1 MPSSTV
7 RRERLVTPL
16 NLALMVGIF
25 ALAFYLLKP
34 DDESSTRLVE
44 KLSGTPSDASD
55 SDSNKVDQ
63 LDLAYLKALKSSNEI
78 DDGEVAGVISGL
90 LRNGRADD
98 ASSLLSHYPGLELS
112 EALRFE
118 LDMQLASTE
127 SPMALA
133 ASLEHLLAT
142 KSLQQT
148 HLLQQAVQL
157 SRSLS
162 RPELTYDLYHLSAG
176 DPAQSGFA
184 AFRECGD
191 YMVSIAEREYA
202 VSCYQTALTLAQ
214 QDEVEFDV
222 KLALLQQ
229 LEPRSFEQQEL
240 VDELMDS
247 TSSVEHMTRLAPAL
261 LAIESPETAYRIYAR
276 LALQDKDNA
285 HTWLPKA
292 SQWAQAAGKPAEAAV
307 FLDALSKSKS
317 GEPLKQLR
325 VEIRSLLVAA
335 GRNREAF
342 ERVRVSIAEDS
353 DNMQAL
359 AEGIELALS
368 LGESEQALLWNTR
381 WLDKYPK
388 DNLAMERQSD
398 LALAAADLTLA
409 LQWAKHQV
417 ELEPNSLSARVRLA
431 QVSEWSGFPE
441 SALMHW
447 QWLSKASNEP
457 SLAQRKEALRQ
468 VVRLGALLLE
478 PATAALAL
486 RELSL
491 FDALGDDQILQLVGL
506 YELDGRPWEAA
517 TAIQD
522 MIVLHGASPFYLRTL
537 AALEYRHKRYEQSLA
552 AWDQYVEKLGPD
564 SDSTLARMELLWRL
578 DRVDEAAVVAQQL
591 KGNSLLS
598 QASDYQLR
606 LMAEISWRYEMS
618 WLALLV
624 QPRLDSL
631 KIVESQKLYA
641 SRALEDLSKS
651 GEYDQALQAAVDLW
665 SSTGQA
671 QFAYQ
676 SMQLAVKTNNKPVQ
690 QQFMARQREVRKLH
704 KNPEYWTELAAIH
717 LRTGDTKSA
726 LQDYQRALKLDSQYV
741 RAIVGLM
748 WLSVGEGDE
757 ALLLKTL
764 QDYNELAQKTPEL
777 WQAMAVGYLQL
788 GAASTS
794 LRWFDKVLDQIKTDY
809 GMLLTYADALEY
821 AGRAGQ
827 ARKVRQYTLQR
838 LRPLLIDGS
847 QREQAL
853 LLRQYGRLSTRYGDI
868 GSNEKLVDY
877 LLTEGAHKVSDTGS
891 EQLWRE
897 DMAISWLMATQQHEH
912 ARLIMAQLHSK
923 RLQAPAWQQVAIAL
937 KDKDNEAL
945 QALVQAKGPLSVG
958 NHILALRQLGN
969 DRKAYAMAQKALQP
983 GAYLAGGSLFDRRIA
998 QEQYASLRDSRPSYL
1013 SGSVSNRSYD
1023 GLGVSETGFALRH
1036 SLNAL
1041 NLGLGLQVSQRQ
1053 LDSDQYDINGND
1065 ELSDI
1070 ALSLFFGS
1078 TVSGGRITTGFMST
1092 EEHDLSYASGKLFRQ
1107 YRQARRELAA
1117 ELAYQE
1123 AATGSAELIIAGR
1136 RNRASL
1142 SVDQSFGRREF
1153 IRLTADAMQIHT
1165 MVEQDKVATGLG
1177 GAAELGMRGAFGSNA
1192 WSTSVRAGQISY
1204 QRESDLP
1211 EELRLSDQTTFDS
1224 VLAKEV
1230 QTLSL
1235 GASLSRGGIN
1245 GEFPQLSSPR
1255 YYLNASMGQSW
1266 PARELGFQ
1274 FDAGAGIRVLG
1285 GDELS
1290 FSVAHDTL
1298 GNSAKSDDATS
1309 LGVNYRYHF

>member
-16 NLALMVGIF
+16 NLALMAGIF

-34 DDESSTRLVE
+34 DDSSTHLVE
-44 KLSGTPSDASD
+44 KLSDTYSDASD
-55 SDSNKVDQ
+55 PDNSNVDQ
-63 LDLAYLKALKSSNEI
+63 LDLAYLKAMKSSNDI
-78 DDGEVAGVISGL
+78 DDSEVAAVISRL
-90 LRNGRADD
+90 LSSGRTDD
-98 ASSLLSHYPGLELS
+98 ASSLLSHFPGLELN

-127 SPMALA
+127 SPTSLA

-148 HLLQQAVQL
+148 HLLQQAVLL
-157 SRSLS
+157 SRSVM
-162 RPELTYDLYHLSAG
+162 RPELTYDLYHLSAS
-176 DPAQSGFA
+176 DPAQSGFTV
-184 AFRECGD
+184 FRECGD
-191 YMVSIAEREYA
+191 YMTAITEREYA
-202 VSCYQTALTLAQ
+202 VSCYQAALESPQ
-214 QDEVEFDV
+214 QGEFEFDV

-229 LEPRSFEQQEL
+229 LETHSLEQQKL
-240 VDELMDS
+240 IDELMD
-247 TSSVEHMTRLAPAL
+247 TTDSVEQMKRLAPAL

-276 LALQDKDNA
+276 LALKDADNA
-285 HTWLPKA
+285 DTWLPKA

-317 GEPLKQLR
+317 GEPLEQLR
-325 VEIRSLLVAA
+325 VEIRTLLVAA

-342 ERVRVSIAEDS
+342 ERVRVSIAEDAT
-353 DNMQAL
+353 NTQVL
-359 AEGIELALS
+359 AEGIELAIS
-368 LGESEQALLWNTR
+368 LGETKQALLWNTQ
-381 WLDKYPK
+381 WLDKHPK
-388 DNLAMERQSD
+388 DKIALERQSD
-398 LALAAADLTLA
+398 LALAEADLNLA

-417 ELEPNSLSARVRLA
+417 ELEPDSLSARVRLA
-431 QVSEWSGFPE
+431 QVSEWSGSPE
-441 SALMHW
+441 SALEHW
-447 QWLSKASNEP
+447 LWLSKAINQP

-468 VVRLGALLLE
+468 VVRLGTLLFE

-491 FDALGDDQILQLVGL
+491 FDALGDDQTLQLVGL

-537 AALEYRHKRYEQSLA
+537 AALEHRHKRYEQSLA
-552 AWDQYVEKLGPD
+552 AWDRYVEKLGPD

-578 DRVDEAAVVAQQL
+578 DRTDEAAVVAQQL

-606 LMAEISWRYEMS
+606 LIAEISWRYKMN

-631 KIVESQKLYA
+631 EALESQRLYA
-641 SRALEDLSKS
+641 NRSLEDLSEA
-651 GEYDQALQAAVDLW
+651 GDYDRALQAAVELW

-676 SMQLAVKTNNKPVQ
+676 SMQLAVKTNNTPVQ
-690 QQFMARQREVRKLH
+690 QQFMAKQREVRKLH

-717 LRTGDTKSA
+717 LRTGDTDSA
-726 LQDYQRALKLDSQYV
+726 LQDYQRALKLDSQYI
-741 RAIVGLM
+741 RAIVGLV
-748 WLSVGEGDE
+748 WLSVGKGDE
-757 ALLLKTL
+757 ALLHMTL

-794 LRWFDKVLDQIKTDY
+794 LRWFDKLLDQISTDY

-847 QREQAL
+847 QSEQTL
-853 LLRQYGRLSTRYGDI
+853 LLRQYARLSTRYGEI
-868 GSNEKLVDY
+868 ESNERLINY
-877 LLTEGAHKVSDTGS
+877 LLTDGAQKVGGTSD

-937 KDKDNEAL
+937 KDKDEEAL
-945 QALVQAKGPLSVG
+945 QAIVQAKGPLSVG

-969 DRKAYAMAQKALQP
+969 DREAYAIAQQVLQP
-983 GAYLAGGSLFDRRIA
+983 GAYLAGGTLLDRRIA

-1023 GLGVSETGFALRH
+1023 GLGVSETGFSLRH

-1041 NLGLGLQVSQRQ
+1041 NLGLGLAVSQRQ
-1053 LDSDQYDINGND
+1053 LDSDRYDLDGND
-1065 ELSDI
+1065 ELSDV

-1078 TVSGGRITTGFMST
+1078 SVSGGQITTGFMST
-1092 EEHDLSYASGKLFRQ
+1092 EDHDLNYASGKLFRQ
-1107 YRQARRELAA
+1107 YRHARRELAA
-1117 ELAYQE
+1117 EIAYQE

-1136 RNRASL
+1136 QNRASV

-1153 IRLTADAMQIHT
+1153 VRLSADATQIQT

-1177 GAAELGMRGAFGSNA
+1177 GAAELGMRGAFGSNV
-1192 WSTSVRAGQISY
+1192 WSTSVRAGQVSY
-1204 QRESDLP
+1204 QREADLP
-1211 EELRLSDQTTFDS
+1211 EELRLSDQTSFDG

-1245 GEFPQLSSPR
+1245 GDFPQVSSPR
-1255 YYLNASMGQSW
+1255 YYLNANMGQSW
-1266 PARELGFQ
+1266 PARQLGFQ

-1298 GNSAKSDDATS
+1298 GNAGKSDDATS